1 MKTFFVM
8 IREKQRKK
16 KKQDNNVLHSLE
28 LFPLQKY
35 VRCLAAVKTSNT
47 RLKQKRDKG
56 ESSGRNRNPLIK
68 LFSVFLEK
76 TAKNNHNLK
85 VFSQNPEWLRV
96 RKPTQST

>member
-8 IREKQRKK
+8 IGEKQRRI
-16 KKQDNNVLHSLE
+16 QDNNVLHSLE

-47 RLKQKRDKG
+47 RIKQKRDKG

-76 TAKNNHNLK
+76 N
-85 VFSQNPEWLRV
+85 
-96 RKPTQST
+96 